1 MAVAMLSRTASNL
14 YWIARYMERVDTVAR
29 LLEVGSRI
37 SLLPSAHGYRSEWD
51 SLLQATGMAHAF
63 ARKYGEPVQR
73 NIESFLFFD
82 RDNPSSVVSSITAAR
97 ENGRIVRTAL
107 TTQVWDALNT
117 AFQELRQ
124 LERAER
130 STLELSRLT
139 DWTMRHAAMLRG
151 AIDAT
156 LLRDD
161 GFNFLNIGYY
171 LERGDNTARLM
182 DVKYYVL
189 LPRVD
194 FVGSGLDNYQW
205 TTLLRAMGAQ
215 RAFHWA
221 YGGDVTAMK
230 IADFL
235 IRNPQSPRSLAT
247 CTAGLVNHLTRIA
260 KAYGRDTAAQD
271 QARALLAGIEG
282 ASVEAI
288 FDEGLHEFLTRYI
301 AETAIL
307 ATTIHDAY
315 LSGEMR

>member
-1 MAVAMLSRTASNL
+1 MLSRTADNL
-14 YWIARYMERVDTVAR
+14 YWIARYMERAETVAR

-63 ARKYGEPVQR
+63 AQKHGEPVQR
-73 NIESFLFFD
+73 AIESFLFFD
-82 RDNPSSVVSSITAAR
+82 RDNPSSIASCITAAR

-117 AFQELRQ
+117 AFQELRG
-124 LERAER
+124 LERAKR
-130 STLELSRLT
+130 SSLDLSRLT

-260 KAYGRDTAAQD
+260 KAYGRETDVQD
-271 QARALLAGIEG
+271 KARSLAAGIET
-282 ASVEAI
+282 ATVEAI
-288 FDEGLHEFLTRYI
+288 FEEGLHEFLTRYI
-301 AETAIL
+301 AEAADL
-307 ATTIHDAY
+307 ATAIHDAY

>member
-1 MAVAMLSRTASNL
+1 MLSRTADNL
-14 YWIARYMERVDTVAR
+14 YWIARYMERADTVAR

-37 SLLPSAHGYRSEWD
+37 SLIPSAHGYRSEWD
-51 SLLQATGMAHAF
+51 SLLQATGMADAF
-63 ARKYGEPVQR
+63 ARKYGDPVQR

-82 RDNPSSVVSSITAAR
+82 RDNPSSVASCITGAR

-117 AFQELRQ
+117 AFQELKV
-124 LERAER
+124 LERTER

-139 DWTMRHAAMLRG
+139 DWVMRHAAMVRG
-151 AIDAT
+151 SIDAT
-156 LLRDD
+156 LLRND
-161 GFNFLNIGYY
+161 GYNFLNIGYY

-221 YGGDVTAMK
+221 YGGDVTAAK

-235 IRNPQSPRSLAT
+235 ILNPRAPRSLTT
-247 CTAGLVNHLTRIA
+247 CVAGLANHLGRLA
-260 KAYGRDTAAQD
+260 KSYGRETEAQGHGR
-271 QARALLAGIEG
+271 QLMAGIE
-282 ASVEAI
+282 ATTVEGI
-288 FDEGLHEFLTRYI
+288 FDEGLHEYLSRFI
-301 AETAIL
+301 ADTAQL
-307 ATTIHDAY
+307 ANAIHESY

>member
-1 MAVAMLSRTASNL
+1 MLSRTADNL
-14 YWIARYMERVDTVAR
+14 YWIARYMERADTVAR

-51 SLLQATGMAHAF
+51 SLLQATGMAQSF
-63 ARKYGEPVQR
+63 AQKYGDPVQR

-82 RDNPSSVVSSITAAR
+82 RDNPSSIASCITAAR

-107 TTQVWDALNT
+107 TTQVWDALNS

-139 DWTMRHAAMLRG
+139 EWTMRHAAMLRG

-247 CTAGLVNHLTRIA
+247 CTAGLLNHLGRLA
-260 KAYGRDTAAQD
+260 KSYGRETEAQD
-271 QARALLAGIEG
+271 TARALAAGIE
-282 ASVEAI
+282 SVTVEAI

-301 AETAIL
+301 AEAAQLANAIH
-307 ATTIHDAY
+307 ASY

>member
-1 MAVAMLSRTASNL
+1 MLSRTASNL
-14 YWIARYMERVDTVAR
+14 YWIARYMERADTVAR

-37 SLLPSAHGYRSEWD
+37 SLLPSAQGYRSDWD

-63 ARKYGEPVQR
+63 AQKYGQTVQR

-82 RDNPSSVVSSITAAR
+82 RDNPSSVASCITAAR

-124 LERAER
+124 LEREER
-130 STLELSRLT
+130 SKLELSRLT

-194 FVGSGLDNYQW
+194 YVGSGLDNYQW

-221 YGGDVTAMK
+221 YGGEVTAMK

-247 CTAGLVNHLTRIA
+247 CTAGLMNHLGRLA
-260 KAYGRDTAAQD
+260 KAYGRETEAQEKVRTL
-271 QARALLAGIEG
+271 AAGIE
-282 ASVEAI
+282 AATVDAI

-301 AETAIL
+301 AEAATLANAIH
-307 ATTIHDAY
+307 ASY